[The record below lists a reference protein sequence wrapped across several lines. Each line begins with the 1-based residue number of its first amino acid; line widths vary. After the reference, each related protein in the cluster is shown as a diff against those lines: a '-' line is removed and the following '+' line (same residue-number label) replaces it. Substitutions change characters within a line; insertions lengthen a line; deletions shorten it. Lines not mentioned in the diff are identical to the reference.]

1 MPGMVHSRNPSCL
14 NHGTSLP
21 LWFHPTIMLDCTEC
35 RRLESL
41 LEQAAVH
48 YHELAQRVLLLDD
61 SDPEKIWAG
70 MALRGAKDYKDEVQQ
85 QFNAHKEKHLQI

>member
-1 MPGMVHSRNPSCL
+1 MCDNPSCFRCA
-14 NHGTSLP
+14 SLQY
-21 LWFHPTIMLDCTEC
+21 LFSPTTMLDCPEC
-35 RRLESL
+35 RGLENL

-48 YHELAQRVLLLDD
+48 YYELAQRVLLLDD